1 MTNQFPNRW
10 MPAEDAV
17 IAEHWHSGDPIAK
30 WASLLPD
37 RTHEAI
43 EKRGQKMK
51 LGKRARALTWTTEQ
65 DDHIRRLWPTNERFK
80 AHMDLFGDHSYMS
93 IMNRAYELGLGK
105 RPNCPR
111 GQSAIAWTLI
121 EREMAKGPS
130 DRHFLAAAL
139 TLHPST
145 VYTQI
150 NVAHKA
156 GLIHVIKW
164 NRRSSGGKP
173 TPIYVLGPGE
183 DAPMPAPLTNA
194 EDCRIRRIRKK
205 SIRNPF
211 AVAAGL
217 VIAPKAQTGRVI
229 AQDMT
234 GESLEDRRK
243 AA

>member
-1 MTNQFPNRW
+1 MSNQFENRW
-10 MPAEDAV
+10 TEVENTV
-17 IAEHWHSGDPIAK
+17 IREHWHSGAPVES
-30 WASLLPD
+30 WAHLLPG
-37 RTHEAI
+37 RTIIAI
-43 EKRGQKMK
+43 EKHGQYMK
-51 LGKRARALTWTTEQ
+51 LGKRARATDWTEEE
-65 DDHIRRLWPTNERFK
+65 DANIRRLWPTGERFK
-80 AHMDLFGDHSYMS
+80 AHMDLFGGRSYFA

-130 DRHFLAAAL
+130 DRRFIAAAL

-150 NVAHKA
+150 NIAHKA
-156 GLIHVIKW
+156 RLIHIVKW

-183 DAPMPAPLTNA
+183 DAPMPDPLTNTEA
-194 EDCRIRRIRKK
+194 CRIYRTRKQ
-205 SIRNPF
+205 SARNPF
-211 AVAAGL
+211 AVAAGQ
-217 VIAPKAQTGRVI
+217 VQAPVGSVGRRFV
-229 AQDMT
+229 QDME
-234 GESLEDRRK
+234 GGRIERE

>member
-1 MTNQFPNRW
+1 MTNQFTNRW
-10 MPAEDAV
+10 TEPEDSV
-17 IAEHWHSGDPIAK
+17 IAEHWHSGVVIAG
-30 WASLLPD
+30 WAHLLPS
-37 RTHEAI
+37 RTCEAI
-43 EKRGQKMK
+43 EKRGQKLK
-51 LGKRARALTWTTEQ
+51 LGKRRNMSMPIWTQEQ
-65 DDHIRRLWPTNERFK
+65 DDHIRRLWPTSERFK

-130 DRHFLAAAL
+130 DRRFLAAAL

-150 NVAHKA
+150 NIAHKA
-156 GLIHVIKW
+156 GLIHVVKW

-183 DAPMPAPLTNA
+183 DAPMPRPLTNTEA
-194 EDCRIRRIRKK
+194 CRIYRTRKQ
-205 SIRNPF
+205 SARNPF
-211 AVAAGL
+211 AVAAGQ
-217 VIAPKAQTGRVI
+217 VQSPIGSTGRVF

-234 GESLEDRRK
+234 GERMEK